1 MPERKIRLR
10 IVTPT
15 REFFNDDVSM
25 VIMRTSTGDIGVLA
39 GHQPLT
45 TTLDYGVLRIK
56 QSNKELKS
64 TMFGGFADIQP
75 NCITILTDAAEWPED
90 IDVKRAEESKLRAEN
105 RIRDNKPETDILRA
119 ELSLKRAIL
128 RLDNK
133 K

>member
-1 MPERKIRLR
+1 MAERKFRLR

-15 REFFNDDVSM
+15 REFFNDDVTM
-25 VIMRTSTGDIGVLA
+25 VIMHTSTGDIGVLA

-56 QSNKELKS
+56 QSDKLLKA
-64 TMFGGFADIQP
+64 TMFGGFADIQSD
-75 NCITILTDAAEWPED
+75 CITILTDAAEWPED
-90 IDVKRAEESKLRAEN
+90 IDIKRAEQAKLRAEN
-105 RIRDNKPETDILRA
+105 RIRDNKPDTDIKRA